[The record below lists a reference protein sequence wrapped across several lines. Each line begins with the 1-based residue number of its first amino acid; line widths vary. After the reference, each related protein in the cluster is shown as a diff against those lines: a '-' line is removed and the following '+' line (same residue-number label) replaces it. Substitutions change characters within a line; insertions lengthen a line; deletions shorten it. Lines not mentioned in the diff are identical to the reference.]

1 MKNKAKDRITVR
13 LYQRQIKMLDKLIKT
28 IGEDVNKSDIV
39 RYLIEG
45 AAKNV

>member
-1 MKNKAKDRITVR
+1 MKDRITVR
-13 LYQRQIKMLDKLIKT
+13 LQQTHLTYLNKLIKI

-45 AAKNV
+45 AAKNI